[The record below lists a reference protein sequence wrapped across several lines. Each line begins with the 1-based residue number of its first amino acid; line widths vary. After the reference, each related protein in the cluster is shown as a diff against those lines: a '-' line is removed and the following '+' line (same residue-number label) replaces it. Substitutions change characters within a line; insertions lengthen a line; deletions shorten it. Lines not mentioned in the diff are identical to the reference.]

1 MPERPLPNY
10 GEKPAPKKPAPK
22 KPAPKKPAP
31 RAPSQSGLKIGEVST
46 VAIPA
51 KYQALVAKAH
61 AQTGLPESI
70 IAAQLRLESGW
81 NPNAVSPTGAK
92 GIAQFEPGTWSGL
105 HCAGSPFNPSDAIT
119 CYIKLIRQLITRFH
133 GNVRDVLAAYNAGP
147 GNLQAG
153 YGYADEIMGTAGG
166 GAAVSPGGVS
176 YSNVTLPPL
185 PSSSQDNWSD
195 YIGQGR
201 ANINN
206 AAKAMATRRDGVNAT
221 RISQGAHYIE

>member
-10 GEKPAPKKPAPK
+10 GKKPAPKKPAPK

-31 RAPSQSGLKIGEVST
+31 KAPSQSGLKIGEVST

-119 CYIKLIRQLITRFH
+119 CYIKLIRQLVARFH

-185 PSSSQDNWSD
+185 PSSSADSWSD
-195 YIGQGR
+195 YIGEAR
-201 ANINN
+201 TRLNN
-206 AAKAMATRRDGVNAT
+206 GAGALQKHKTMLGQLGVN
-221 RISQGAHYIE
+221 RQEHYSG